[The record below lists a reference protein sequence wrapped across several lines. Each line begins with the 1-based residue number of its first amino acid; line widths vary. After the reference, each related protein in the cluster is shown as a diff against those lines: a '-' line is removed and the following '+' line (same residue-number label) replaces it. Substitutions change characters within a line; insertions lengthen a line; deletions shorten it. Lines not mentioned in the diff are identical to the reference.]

1 MNGMIMNLKN
11 NDIMDKLVYLYT
23 IKGQFHIYFNEQD
36 NNFYKIQVD
45 ENKNYT
51 PAIVFLISISSAIR
65 NLIGKYV
72 PDTAILY
79 YLSFG
84 VIGYYIAKNII
95 KKTNSSLFK
104 NNLIYL
110 ERREFIDNFLFQ
122 AIKSNKSYNLIIYA
136 IIFTFLFLS
145 VDFFIHYETYLLFLL
160 CALECLILLMLETKP
175 YKRFLV
181 LRSLKTE
188 ANND

>member
-11 NDIMDKLVYLYT
+11 NDIMDKLVYIYT
-23 IKGQFHIYFNEQD
+23 IKGRFHIYFNEQD

-45 ENKNYT
+45 ENKNHT
-51 PAIVFLISISSAIR
+51 LTIIFLISISSAIR

-110 ERREFIDNFLFQ
+110 ERKEFIDNFLFQ

-188 ANND
+188 TNND

>member
-11 NDIMDKLVYLYT
+11 NDIMDKLVYIYT
-23 IKGQFHIYFNEQD
+23 IKGRFHIYFNEQD

-51 PAIVFLISISSAIR
+51 STIIFLISISSAIR

-110 ERREFIDNFLFQ
+110 ERKEFIDNFLFQ

-188 ANND
+188 TNND

>member
-1 MNGMIMNLKN
+1 MIMNLKN
-11 NDIMDKLVYLYT
+11 NDIMDKLVYIYT
-23 IKGQFHIYFNEQD
+23 IKGRFHIYFNEQD

-45 ENKNYT
+45 ENKNHT
-51 PAIVFLISISSAIR
+51 LTIIFLISISSAIR

-110 ERREFIDNFLFQ
+110 ERKEFIDNFLFQ

-188 ANND
+188 TNND